1 VASQERCKRPRTQA
15 TAGLRGGG
23 ASLGDHLL
31 VAVVTRWLGQQ
42 LASQVLQPPQRLGV
56 MVSPRQPLDAR
67 SSTAQTRLRRLCSPG
82 SRPITFTLR
91 RVSPKVRSI
100 RLEWRMRLRCS
111 VPLPPSEM
119 TSSGSQAPGRSDP
132 AGSLAKAAVDSAAPG
147 PRPRNT
153 ARAHPAGDHRRLQR
167 VGPGDGL
174 AEQLVAQVSFVGGQ
188 LFDGTYARCAFTPGI

>member
-1 VASQERCKRPRTQA
+1 
-15 TAGLRGGG
+15 
-23 ASLGDHLL
+23 
-31 VAVVTRWLGQQ
+31 LGQQ
-42 LASQVLQPPQRLGV
+42 LASQVLQPAQRLGV

-67 SSTAQTRLRRLCSPG
+67 SSTAQTRLRQLCSPG

-91 RVSPKVRSI
+91 LVSPKVRSI

-132 AGSLAKAAVDSAAPG
+132 AESLAKAAVDSAAPAQG
-147 PRPRNT
+147 RGTPRVRT
-153 ARAHPAGDHRRLQR
+153 QQEITGASSAL
-167 VGPGDGL
+167 VLGDGL

-188 LFDGTYARCAFTPGI
+188 LFDGTYARCALTPGI